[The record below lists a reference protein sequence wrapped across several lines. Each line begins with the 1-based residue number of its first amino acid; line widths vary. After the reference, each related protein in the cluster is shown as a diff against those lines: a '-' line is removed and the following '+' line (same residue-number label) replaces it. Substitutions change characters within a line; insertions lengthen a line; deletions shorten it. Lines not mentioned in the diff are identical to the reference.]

1 MRYLRKEFLYFFNGW
16 QTFYISPSSLH
27 ELMVMMIQFR
37 IEQVHIEVHGGILLR
52 EENYSRYVD
61 LALIKEDDTLKR
73 N

>member
-1 MRYLRKEFLYFFNGW
+1 
-16 QTFYISPSSLH
+16 
-27 ELMVMMIQFR
+27 MMIQFR
-37 IEQVHIEVHGGILLR
+37 IEQVHIEVLGGILLR